1 MKNKLLATLLMG
13 ISIISVGCQKEDIG
27 SGKKIEQLTQKPI
40 VTEQNKEGKED
51 ELSKDNSSAKEIK
64 VSAGTFEVGVDVPV
78 GRYVCTGSG
87 NGNLSIYDGELQI
100 VDEIIDSTNEVGVAS
115 VTIDLYEGQKIEV
128 SGLNDFILTPAKAPL
143 LRLNL
148 STGNWTVGLDI
159 EQGRYIVEPV
169 LEGLLKGKGSLLVYD
184 NEIPVVNEYL
194 DASGEIGVKIAIIEL
209 KDGQTI
215 SISGLPEVK
224 FTPE

>member
-13 ISIISVGCQKEDIG
+13 VSIISVGCQKEDIG
-27 SGKKIEQLTQKPI
+27 SGEKIEQLTQKPI

-100 VDEIIDSTNEVGVAS
+100 VDEMIDSTNEVGVAS

-128 SGLNDFILTPAKAPL
+128 SGLDELVLTPAKTL
-143 LRLNL
+143 VRTSLT
-148 STGNWTVGLDI
+148 TGNWIVGLDI
-159 EQGRYIVEPV
+159 QPGRYIVEPV

-194 DASGEIGVKIAIIEL
+194 DASGEIGVKLAIIEL

-215 SISGLPEVK
+215 SISGVPEVK
-224 FTPE
+224 FTLE

>member
-13 ISIISVGCQKEDIG
+13 VSIISVGCQKEDIG
-27 SGKKIEQLTQKPI
+27 SGEKIEQLPQKPI

-78 GRYVCTGSG
+78 GRYVCTGGG

-100 VDEIIDSTNEVGVAS
+100 VDEMIDSTNEVGVAS

-128 SGLNDFILTPAKAPL
+128 SGLDELVLTPAKTL
-143 LRLNL
+143 VRTSLT
-148 STGNWTVGLDI
+148 TGNWIVGLDI
-159 EQGRYIVEPV
+159 QPGRYIVEPV

-194 DASGEIGVKIAIIEL
+194 DASGEIGVKLAIIEL

-215 SISGLPEVK
+215 SISGVPEVK
-224 FTPE
+224 FTLE

>member
-13 ISIISVGCQKEDIG
+13 VSIISVGCQKEDIG
-27 SGKKIEQLTQKPI
+27 SGEKIEQLPQKPI

-51 ELSKDNSSAKEIK
+51 ELSKDNPSAKEIK
-64 VSAGTFEVGVDVPV
+64 VGAGTFEVGVDVPV

-100 VDEIIDSTNEVGVAS
+100 VDEMIDSTNEVGVAS

-128 SGLNDFILTPAKAPL
+128 SGLDELVLTPAKTL
-143 LRLNL
+143 VRTSLT
-148 STGNWTVGLDI
+148 TGNWIVGLDI
-159 EQGRYIVEPV
+159 QPGRYIVEPV

-194 DASGEIGVKIAIIEL
+194 DASGEIGVKLAIIEL

-215 SISGLPEVK
+215 SISGVPEVK
-224 FTPE
+224 FTLE

>member
-13 ISIISVGCQKEDIG
+13 VSIISVGCQKEDIG
-27 SGKKIEQLTQKPI
+27 SGEKIEQLTQKPI

-100 VDEIIDSTNEVGVAS
+100 VDEMIDSTNEVGVAS

-128 SGLNDFILTPAKAPL
+128 SGLDELVLTPAKTL
-143 LRLNL
+143 VRTSLT
-148 STGNWTVGLDI
+148 TGNWIVGLDI
-159 EQGRYIVEPV
+159 QPGRYIVEPV

-194 DASGEIGVKIAIIEL
+194 DASGEIGVKLAIIEL

-215 SISGLPEVK
+215 SISGVPEVK
-224 FTPE
+224 FTVE

>member
-13 ISIISVGCQKEDIG
+13 VSIISVGCQKEDIG
-27 SGKKIEQLTQKPI
+27 SGEKIEQLPQKPI

-100 VDEIIDSTNEVGVAS
+100 VDEMIDSTNEVGVAS
-115 VTIDLYEGQKIEV
+115 VTIDLYEEQKIEV
-128 SGLNDFILTPAKAPL
+128 SGLDELVLTPAKTL
-143 LRLNL
+143 VRTSLT
-148 STGNWTVGLDI
+148 TGNWIVGLDI
-159 EQGRYIVEPV
+159 QPGRYIVEPV

-194 DASGEIGVKIAIIEL
+194 DASGEIGVKLAIIEL

-215 SISGLPEVK
+215 SISGVPEVK
-224 FTPE
+224 FTLE

>member
-13 ISIISVGCQKEDIG
+13 VSIISVGCQKEDIG
-27 SGKKIEQLTQKPI
+27 SGEKIEQLPQKPI

-100 VDEIIDSTNEVGVAS
+100 VDEMIDSTNEVGVAS

-128 SGLNDFILTPAKAPL
+128 SGLDELVLTPAKTL
-143 LRLNL
+143 VRTSLT
-148 STGNWTVGLDI
+148 TGNWIVGLDI
-159 EQGRYIVEPV
+159 QPGRYIVEPV

-194 DASGEIGVKIAIIEL
+194 DASGEIGVKLAIIEL

-215 SISGLPEVK
+215 SISGVPEVK
-224 FTPE
+224 FTLE